1 MHSGPGVP
9 DLESGSSSPL
19 EGGNRPP
26 AGEAGS
32 APAAGE
38 LPVVQQRAALLALI
52 KAHQVVIV
60 CGETGSGKSTHIPQ
74 FLLEDGIVS
83 VSQKLAVT
91 QPRRL
96 AAVALAQRV
105 AKEQHCK
112 LGTKV
117 GYSVRFDD
125 RSSREET
132 AIKFLTDGMLLR
144 EMLTDPQLSQYGAI
158 MLDETHER
166 TINTDVT
173 LGLLKSLLASR
184 PELKLIISSA
194 TLDSAKISQ
203 FFSPTAPVFTISGR
217 TFPVKCQFAT
227 TPITSRPALVD
238 AVTSTVMQIHTA
250 SNPSSGDILVFLSG
264 QDVIHLCEEA
274 LFEAI
279 RDLGSE
285 IAELEVLCLYS
296 GMPEEEQQRIF
307 DPPKQ
312 NCRRVVLATNIA
324 ETSLTLTQVRYV
336 VDSGIEKEKQYN
348 SRQGIEVL
356 AEVKCSKA
364 SAKQRMGRAGRVS
377 SGECFR
383 LYTQRE
389 FDTLFKAQSQPELLR
404 SNLSS
409 VALMLMSFG
418 TGASLLDFPWLDRPD
433 VESAV
438 DAMQTLYALGAINAE
453 CELTKLGRI
462 LAEFPLDPKLAR
474 SILASGNQ
482 FSSDICVVAGM
493 LGEQGNL
500 FESKNRNELG
510 IDPTGDHL
518 TLLNIYR
525 MAEQAQFNRRWC
537 RQNGLSFRSLQ
548 RAKHVAQQL
557 QALYTRLAP
566 QIKTFELKHSD
577 SIVEAL
583 VAGYFL
589 NTARA
594 SHNGRDYVALRLQE
608 TVFVHPSSVLFHTE
622 SPAELL
628 LFHELVMTSK
638 EYMRGC
644 LRINH
649 ELLKSASPQYLQN

>member
-1 MHSGPGVP
+1 MHSQAGVP
-9 DLESGSSSPL
+9 EQVGAPGQAGAPRQAGAPGQSGPT
-19 EGGNRPP
+19 G
-26 AGEAGS
+26 
-32 APAAGE
+32 GE
-38 LPVVQQRAALLALI
+38 LPVVRQKAALLELL
-52 KAHQVVIV
+52 KANQVVIV

-74 FLLEDGIVS
+74 FLLEDGLVS

-105 AKEQHCK
+105 AEEQHCK

-125 RSSREET
+125 RSSRQET

-144 EMLTDPQLSQYGAI
+144 EMLADHQLSQYGAI

-173 LGLLKSLLASR
+173 LGLLKDVLASR

-194 TLDSAKISQ
+194 TLDSCKISR

-227 TPITSRPALVD
+227 KSITSRAALVD

-250 SNPSSGDILVFLSG
+250 SSPDSGDILVFLSG
-264 QDVIHLCEEA
+264 QDVIHQCENALEEA
-274 LFEAI
+274 I
-279 RDLGSE
+279 GDLGSD
-285 IAELEVLCLYS
+285 IAELQVLRLYS
-296 GMPEEEQQRIF
+296 SMPEDEQQRIF
-307 DPPKQ
+307 EPPKP
-312 NCRRVVLATNIA
+312 NRRRVVLATNIA
-324 ETSLTLTQVRYV
+324 ETSLTLAQVRYV
-336 VDSGIEKEKQYN
+336 IDSGIEKEKQYN

-389 FDTLFKAQSQPELLR
+389 FETLFKSQSQPELLR

-418 TGASLLDFPWLDRPD
+418 TGASLLDFAWLDKPD
-433 VESAV
+433 VDSAV
-438 DAMQTLYALGAINAE
+438 DAMQTLYALGAVNAQ
-453 CELTKLGRI
+453 CELTKLGRV

-474 SILASGNQ
+474 SILAGGDQ
-482 FSSDICVVAGM
+482 FGPDVCVIAGM

-500 FESKNRNELG
+500 FESRHRNELG
-510 IDPTGDHL
+510 LDPTGDHL

-525 MAEQAQFNRRWC
+525 LAESSNFSRRWC
-537 RQNGLSFRSLQ
+537 RQNGISFRSIQ
-548 RAKHVAQQL
+548 RAKHIAQQL
-557 QALYTRLAP
+557 KALHTRLAP
-566 QIKTFELKHSD
+566 LMGESELKQSN

-583 VAGYFL
+583 VSGYFL

-608 TVFVHPSSVLFHTE
+608 TVFVHPSSVLFSAQT
-622 SPAELL
+622 PAELVV
-628 LFHELVMTSK
+628 FHELVLTSK

-644 LRINH
+644 LRISH
-649 ELLKSASPQYLQN
+649 ELLKSASPQYLLN